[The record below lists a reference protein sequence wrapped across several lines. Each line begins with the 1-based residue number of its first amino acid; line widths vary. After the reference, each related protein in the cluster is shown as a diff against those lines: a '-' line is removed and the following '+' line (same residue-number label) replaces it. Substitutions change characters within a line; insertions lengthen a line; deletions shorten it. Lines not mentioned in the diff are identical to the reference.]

1 MDTNQVDDTPDVSL
15 IDTDF
20 NAPLNETPSETA
32 AENTEHEGADTQ
44 EEQTSEAKEATSE
57 AKDTEA
63 TDQPEKEGQETDKQ
77 PAQEQSKEEQR
88 QRAYAAYQERQRT
101 KQAVAQ
107 QIDQTYGPKSEQEL
121 VDEGLDPQAAQ
132 IEALRQEMYYSQQR
146 TQIAEL
152 NAGMQAEAVQV
163 TSEFDIFNPNSPN
176 YDAEYAKDVEEEY
189 KIAARLQTD
198 EQGIVINAEFPLYDF
213 YARKATSY
221 QRAIERGASRGQ
233 QEYQQMLTR
242 TENPGGSS
250 STSKGDS
257 LTDLEERL
265 GDVVIT

>member
-1 MDTNQVDDTPDVSL
+1 MDNNQVDDTPDVSL

-32 AENTEHEGADTQ
+32 ADNTEHEGADTQ

-63 TDQPEKEGQETDKQ
+63 TDQTEEEGQETDKQ

-163 TSEFDIFNPNSPN
+163 TADFPVFNPNSPD
-176 YDAEYAKDVEEEY
+176 YDPEFATMVEQSY
-189 KIAARLQTD
+189 KQAARLQTD
-198 EQGIVINAEFPLYDF
+198 ESGIVINAEVPLYDH
-213 YARKATSY
+213 YQQMYNIYNRATS
-221 QRAIERGASRGQ
+221 RGQQQGQ